1 MSAVAREPEERI
13 PGRETVELQP
23 MRRRHIRQVL
33 RIEAQVYPRP
43 WSMTLFLQEI
53 ARRTD
58 RVYLVA
64 RIGAQVVGYGGLMT
78 TGPEAHITTIAV
90 DPAYHGRRIG
100 TTIMVALMD
109 AAIDRG
115 GKSVSLEVRMSNHVA
130 QRMYRRFGFQAV
142 GIRRG
147 YYVETGEDALVM
159 WADNVDMPM
168 YDALLDRMREKAG
181 RVRHVD
187 VADHGEDD
195 DR

>member
-1 MSAVAREPEERI
+1 MSAVAREPEPEA
-13 PGRETVELQP
+13 GGVELTP
-23 MRRRHIRQVL
+23 MRRRHVRQVL
-33 RIEAQVYPRP
+33 RIEGQVYPRP

-64 RIGAQVVGYGGLMT
+64 RAGGQVIGYGGLMT

-90 DPAYHGRRIG
+90 DPAHHGTKVG
-100 TTIMVALMD
+100 TRIMVALME

-115 GKSVSLEVRMSNHVA
+115 GKSVSLEVRMSNQVA

-159 WADNVDMPM
+159 WADGIDTPM
-168 YDALLDRMREKAG
+168 YERLLDRMREKIRAAAP
-181 RVRHVD
+181 VRTH
-187 VADHGEDD
+187 E
-195 DR
+195 

>member
-1 MSAVAREPEERI
+1 VSAVAREPEEGASSGAPAAGTI
-13 PGRETVELQP
+13 ELTP
-23 MRRRHIRQVL
+23 MRRRHVRQVL

-53 ARRTD
+53 ARRGD

-64 RIGAQVVGYGGLMT
+64 RMGAQVVGYGGLMT

-90 DPAYHGRRIG
+90 DPVHHGRKIG
-100 TTIMVALMD
+100 TGIMVALME
-109 AAIDRG
+109 AAIERG
-115 GKSVSLEVRMSNHVA
+115 GKAVSLEVRMSNHVA

-159 WADNVDMPM
+159 WVDNVDSPM
-168 YDALLDRMREKAG
+168 YEALLERMREKIEREQPRG
-181 RVRHVD
+181 
-187 VADHGEDD
+187 
-195 DR
+195 

>member
-1 MSAVAREPEERI
+1 MSAVAREPEEAAS
-13 PGRETVELQP
+13 GRGTVELTP

-53 ARRTD
+53 ARRSD

-90 DPAYHGRRIG
+90 DPVHHGRRIG
-100 TTIMVALMD
+100 TTLMIALMD

-159 WADNVDMPM
+159 WADNVDTPM

-181 RVRHVD
+181 RVRHVTY
-187 VADHGEDD
+187 GEENDA
-195 DR
+195 

>member
-1 MSAVAREPEERI
+1 MSAVAREPEADA
-13 PGRETVELQP
+13 GDVELTP
-23 MRRRHIRQVL
+23 MRRRHVRQVL
-33 RIEAQVYPRP
+33 RIEGQVYPRP

-64 RIGAQVVGYGGLMT
+64 RAGGQVIAYGGLMT

-90 DPAYHGRRIG
+90 DPAHQGSRVG
-100 TTIMVALMD
+100 TRIMVALME
-109 AAIDRG
+109 AAMDRG
-115 GKSVSLEVRMSNHVA
+115 AKSVSLEVRMSNHVA

-159 WADNVDMPM
+159 WADAIDTPM
-168 YDALLDRMREKAG
+168 YERLLDRMREK
-181 RVRHVD
+181 VRSAPPLRPH
-187 VADHGEDD
+187 E
-195 DR
+195 

>member
-1 MSAVAREPEERI
+1 MSAVAREPEEGVSAR
-13 PGRETVELQP
+13 GTVELQP

-53 ARRTD
+53 ARRSD

-64 RIGAQVVGYGGLMT
+64 RLGAQVVGYGGMMT

-100 TTIMVALMD
+100 TTVMVALME

-115 GKSVSLEVRMSNHVA
+115 ARSVSLEVRMSNHVA

-159 WADNVDMPM
+159 WADNVDTPM
-168 YDALLDRMREKAG
+168 YEALLDHMREKTG
-181 RVRHVD
+181 RVEHVEH
-187 VADHGEDD
+187 ADGREER

>member
-1 MSAVAREPEERI
+1 MSAVARDTGEE
-13 PGRETVELQP
+13 GAGVELAP
-23 MRRRHIRQVL
+23 MRRRHVRQVL

-53 ARRTD
+53 ARRAD

-64 RIGAQVVGYGGLMT
+64 RLGAQVVGYGGLMT

-90 DPAYHGRRIG
+90 DPAHHGRRVG
-100 TTIMVALMD
+100 TRLMIALMD

-159 WADNVDMPM
+159 WADGVDTAP
-168 YDALLDRMREKAG
+168 YDALLDRMRDK
-181 RVRHVD
+181 VRSGSHR
-187 VADHGEDD
+187 G
-195 DR
+195 